1 MDKYGTRRGNAK
13 RLADFGEKYQVNAE
27 LVSVAKADYHFLHC
41 LPAHREEEVT
51 AEIIDG
57 NHSVIYQQ
65 AGNRL
70 HAQKALLAAIL
81 EAK

>member
-1 MDKYGTRRGNAK
+1 MDEYGQEEENAK
-13 RLADFGEKYQVNAE
+13 RLADFGEKYQVNAD
-27 LVSVAKADYHFLHC
+27 LAKYAKSDYHFLHC

-57 NHSVIYQQ
+57 EHSVIYQQ

-70 HAQKALLAAIL
+70 HAQKALLVAIL